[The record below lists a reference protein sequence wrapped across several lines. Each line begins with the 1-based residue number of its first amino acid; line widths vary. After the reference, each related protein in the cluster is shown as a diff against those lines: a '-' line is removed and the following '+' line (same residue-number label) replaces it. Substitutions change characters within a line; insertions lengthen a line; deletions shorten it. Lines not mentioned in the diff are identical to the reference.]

1 MAASRDILRRL
12 RSVKNTK
19 KITKA
24 MELVASAKMRKVAQ
38 AVLASRPYTDHAWEL
53 LLNLAK
59 RTDPTKHALLQDR
72 PAVKTIGLVVLTS
85 NRGLVGALNSNL
97 VNAAVKA
104 AKELKGVTG
113 AEVKIILLGTK
124 GRTMV
129 TQHGYTAAAEFAKQD
144 ITTNVREIRP
154 VAKMVID
161 DFRNGVFDKVIVA
174 YMDYVSTLVQK
185 PRVKQILPLSAAGF
199 ASGVAGL
206 AETAERAKIVAEEA
220 AEEKHFEYLFEP
232 SPDAVLEEVLPRL
245 VEMQLYRA
253 VLESNASEQAA
264 RMMAMRNATDAAGE
278 LIDDLTLSY
287 NQARQAGITQDL
299 AEISAGRAALES

>member
-1 MAASRDILRRL
+1 MGASRDILRRL

-38 AVLASRPYTDHAWEL
+38 AVLASRPYTDRAWEL

-59 RTDPTKHALLQDR
+59 RTDPSKHALLQDR
-72 PAVKTIGLVVLTS
+72 AEVKTIGLVVMTS

-104 AKELKGVTG
+104 AKELKGATG
-113 AEVKIILLGTK
+113 AEVKTILLGTK

-129 TQHGYTAAAEFAKQD
+129 TQYGFTAAAEFTKQE
-144 ITTNVREIRP
+144 IASNVREIRP
-154 VAKMVID
+154 IAKMVID
-161 DFRNGVFDKVIVA
+161 DFRNGTYDKIVVA
-174 YMDYVSTLVQK
+174 YMDYISTLLQK

-199 ASGVAGL
+199 MSGVAGL
-206 AETAERAKIVAEEA
+206 AEATERANIVAEEA
-220 AEEKHFEYLFEP
+220 VEAKHFEYLFEP
-232 SPDAVLEEVLPRL
+232 NPDAVLEEIIPRL

-253 VLESNASEQAA
+253 VLEANASEQAA

-278 LIDDLTLSY
+278 LIDDLTLSF
-287 NQARQAGITQDL
+287 NQARQAAITQDL

>member
-59 RTDPTKHALLQDR
+59 RTDPSKHALLQDR
-72 PAVKTIGLVVLTS
+72 PAVKTIGLVVITS

-104 AKELKGVTG
+104 ARELTG
-113 AEVKIILLGTK
+113 STRAEVKVILLGTK

-129 TQHGYTAAAEFAKQD
+129 TQYRFTAAAEFTKQE
-144 ITTNVREIRP
+144 IASNVREIRP
-154 VAKMVID
+154 IAKMVID
-161 DFRNGVFDKVIVA
+161 DFRSGTYDKIVVA
-174 YMDYVSTLVQK
+174 YMDYISMLIQK

-199 ASGVAGL
+199 MSGVTGL
-206 AETAERAKIVAEEA
+206 ATSFERAQIVNEEA
-220 AEEKHFEYLFEP
+220 LEAKHFEYLFEP
-232 SPDAVLEEVLPRL
+232 NPDTVLEEILPRL

-253 VLESNASEQAA
+253 VLEANASEQAA
-264 RMMAMRNATDAAGE
+264 RMMAMRNATDAAGD

>member
-12 RSVKNTK
+12 RSVKNTR

-24 MELVASAKMRKVAQ
+24 MELVASAKMRKVTQ
-38 AVLASRPYTDHAWEL
+38 AVLASRPYTDRAWEL

-59 RTDPTKHALLQDR
+59 RTDPTQHPLLHDR
-72 PAVKTIGLVVLTS
+72 PVVKTIGLVVMTS

-97 VNAAVKA
+97 VNAAARTARALKA
-104 AKELKGVTG
+104 KTG
-113 AEVKIILLGTK
+113 AEVKTILLGTK
-124 GRTMV
+124 GRAMV
-129 TQHGYTAAAEFAKQD
+129 TQHGYSAAAEFTKQE
-144 ITTNVREIRP
+144 IMTNVLAIRP

-161 DFRNGVFDKVIVA
+161 DFRRGAYDQIVVA
-174 YMDYVSTLVQK
+174 YMDYVSMLVQK
-185 PRVKQILPLSAAGF
+185 PLVKQILPLSAETF
-199 ASGVAGL
+199 TSGIAGL
-206 AETAERAKIVAEEA
+206 AEATERASIVATEKQEA
-220 AEEKHFEYLFEP
+220 KDFEYLFEP
-232 SPDAVLEEVLPRL
+232 NPDTVLEEILPRL

-264 RMMAMRNATDAAGE
+264 RMMAMRNATDAAGD

-287 NQARQAGITQDL
+287 NQARQAAITQDL

>member
-24 MELVASAKMRKVAQ
+24 MELIASAKMRKVAQ
-38 AVLASRPYTDHAWEL
+38 AVLASRPYTDRAWEL

-59 RTDPTKHALLQDR
+59 RTDPSQHPLLQDR
-72 PAVKTIGLVVLTS
+72 SEVKSIGLIVMTS

-97 VNAAVKA
+97 INAAVKA
-104 AKELKGVTG
+104 AREMTGANG
-113 AEVKIILLGTK
+113 AEVKTILLGAK
-124 GRTMV
+124 GRAMV
-129 TQHGYTAAAEFAKQD
+129 TQYGFTAAAEFPKQE
-144 ITTNVREIRP
+144 IMTNVLAIRP

-161 DFRNGVFDKVIVA
+161 DFRRGVYDKVVVA
-174 YMDYVSTLVQK
+174 YVDYVSMLIQK

-206 AETAERAKIVAEEA
+206 AETAERASIVADEA
-220 AEEKHFEYLFEP
+220 AGKKDFEYLFEP
-232 SPDAVLEEVLPRL
+232 NADTVLEEILPRL

-253 VLESNASEQAA
+253 ALESNASEQAA
-264 RMMAMRNATDAAGE
+264 RMMAMRNATDAAGD

-287 NQARQAGITQDL
+287 NQARQAAITQDL

>member
-59 RTDPTKHALLQDR
+59 RTDPSKHPLLQDR
-72 PAVKTIGLVVLTS
+72 SEVKTIGLVVMTS

-104 AKELKGVTG
+104 ARELTGATG
-113 AEVKIILLGTK
+113 AEVKVILLGTK
-124 GRTMV
+124 GRAMV
-129 TQHGYTAAAEFAKQD
+129 TQYRFTAAAEFTKQE
-144 ITTNVREIRP
+144 IASSVREIRP
-154 VAKMVID
+154 IAKMVID
-161 DFRNGVFDKVIVA
+161 DFRKGMYDKIVVA
-174 YMDYVSTLVQK
+174 YMDYVSTLLQK

-199 ASGVAGL
+199 MSGVAGL
-206 AETAERAKIVAEEA
+206 AESAERANIVAEEA

-232 SPDAVLEEVLPRL
+232 NPDTVLEEVLPRL

-253 VLESNASEQAA
+253 VLEANASEQAA

-287 NQARQAGITQDL
+287 NQARQAAITQDL

>member
-59 RTDPTKHALLQDR
+59 RTDPSKHALLQDR
-72 PAVKTIGLVVLTS
+72 AEVKTIGLIVMTS

-97 VNAAVKA
+97 INAAVKA
-104 AKELKGVTG
+104 ARELTNATG
-113 AEVKIILLGTK
+113 ADVKVILLGSK
-124 GRTMV
+124 GRAMV
-129 TQHGYTAAAEFAKQD
+129 TQYQFTAAAEFTKQE
-144 ITTNVREIRP
+144 IATNVREIRP
-154 VAKMVID
+154 IAKMAID
-161 DFRNGVFDKVIVA
+161 DFRNGTYDKIVVA
-174 YMDYVSTLVQK
+174 YMDYISTLLQK
-185 PRVKQILPLSAAGF
+185 PRVKQILPLSASGF
-199 ASGVAGL
+199 MSGVAGL
-206 AETAERAKIVAEEA
+206 AESAERAKIVADEA
-220 AEEKHFEYLFEP
+220 TEEKHFEYLFEP
-232 SPDAVLEEVLPRL
+232 SPDSVLEEILPRL

-253 VLESNASEQAA
+253 VLEANASEQAA
-264 RMMAMRNATDAAGE
+264 RMMAMRNATDAAGD

-287 NQARQAGITQDL
+287 NQARQAAITQDL